1 MPCGRG
7 PGPPAGGQ
15 LGKAALG
22 GWVPR
27 PAGGTRNN
35 PRAMRA
41 AAVLL
46 GCLLPSVVASA
57 TRNDRVLMEQLGKAM
72 DAVRQSSTNEEYGNA
87 GGRRSLADTCGDA
100 PSKLVSR
107 FWSDG
112 QTGFENCVT
121 KLFPEP
127 DTTYANKCSGNG
139 EECLSKIMGFFA
151 QLDKDHSGCFKEV
164 FSGVDEAFTWKT
176 YELYMGMFCTKNGNK
191 YCVDNLDLFLNV
203 DGTCEGVTSTL
214 GCCANT
220 VFSVFFD
227 PAFPTSANPLST
239 SERDALNG
247 VLACAP
253 PKCPATEPAAPAK
266 APLNASGS
274 PAVLATVFA
283 GVLLAFV

>member
-1 MPCGRG
+1 MFCVKNP
-7 PGPPAGGQ
+7 
-15 LGKAALG
+15 LKD
-22 GWVPR
+22 
-27 PAGGTRNN
+27 RN
-35 PRAMRA
+35 
-41 AAVLL
+41 
-46 GCLLPSVVASA
+46 
-57 TRNDRVLMEQLGKAM
+57 
-72 DAVRQSSTNEEYGNA
+72 
-87 GGRRSLADTCGDA
+87 
-100 PSKLVSR
+100 
-107 FWSDG
+107 
-112 QTGFENCVT
+112 GF
-121 KLFPEP
+121 K
-127 DTTYANKCSGNG
+127 
-139 EECLSKIMGFFA
+139 
-151 QLDKDHSGCFKEV
+151 
-164 FSGVDEAFTWKT
+164 AFTWKT

-191 YCVDNLDLFLNV
+191 YCMDNLDLFLNV